1 MNINYM
7 MNMMNVN
14 GMGNGSVAGTFG
26 CRCGHGSSVPGLIGS
41 GTFSQLD
48 QMSMMLSDQI
58 QAGQADLAKMV
69 AKEQGKAKGNAIGG
83 TIGSVVGTIA
93 GTIIAPGVGT
103 AIGGMLGGAI
113 GGGIGKLLG
122 GLFS

>member
-14 GMGNGSVAGTFG
+14 GMGNGMG
-26 CRCGHGSSVPGLIGS
+26 CCCGHGSSVSGLIGS